1 MSQVFDDPAVTLIW
15 LFKNSFC
22 WKCKFVEDCKRK
34 NKKKDIDDPYCFDDS
49 KMHHMFARQYGDMRS
64 IPEAVEELP
73 EWDNADE

>member
-1 MSQVFDDPAVTLIW
+1 MCRRMWNEREGVNTHR
-15 LFKNSFC
+15 
-22 WKCKFVEDCKRK
+22 EDCKRK